1 MSSLHQSRARIMF
14 DAACAFG
21 VSASSVLAWEQTY
34 APAMLAVAGIA
45 GLYGLVRAFDMR
57 RGDPALTDAVAPA
70 ATALAD
76 APDYIAQEWKP
87 ADAPEVAAVAP
98 LEDAALEPKA
108 KPRKVARSKAGRA
121 KPEVVPEPVQLAVEP
136 DVTPVADEPR
146 AAVPDPVP
154 ESPAEVVPELEPE
167 PEYAPVTPLF
177 ETEPFVRQ
185 QRAAFGRRKFG

>member
-45 GLYGLVRAFDMR
+45 GLYGLVRTFDMR

-70 ATALAD
+70 TPALAD
-76 APDYIAQEWKP
+76 AP
-87 ADAPEVAAVAP
+87 EVVAVAP

-121 KPEVVPEPVQLAVEP
+121 KPEVAPEPVQAVVEP
-136 DVTPVADEPR
+136 EPIQPAEPNVTPVADEPR
-146 AAVPDPVP
+146 AAMPDPVP
-154 ESPAEVVPELEPE
+154 ESPAEAVPELEPE